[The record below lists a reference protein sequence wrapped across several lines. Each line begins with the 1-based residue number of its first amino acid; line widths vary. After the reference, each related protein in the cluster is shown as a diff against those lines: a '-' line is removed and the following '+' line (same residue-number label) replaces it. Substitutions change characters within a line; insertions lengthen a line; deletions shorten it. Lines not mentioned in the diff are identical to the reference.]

1 MLNRE
6 KINKLLDLV
15 LKIQKISSGFNG
27 NPFVSLT
34 FLGHPTSPV
43 LYVMEDGF
51 VDGEM
56 FDKKIY
62 IKCESQLD
70 ESIKYLQELLAKE
83 LCEMMDE
90 MEDE

>member
-1 MLNRE
+1 MLNRD

-15 LKIQKISSGFNG
+15 LKIQKISSGFDG
-27 NPFVSLT
+27 DPFVSLT
-34 FLGHPTSPV
+34 FSGHPTSPV
-43 LYVMEDGF
+43 LHAMEDGY
-51 VDGEM
+51 VEGVI
-56 FDKKIY
+56 FDKKIR
-62 IKCESQLD
+62 IECESQLD